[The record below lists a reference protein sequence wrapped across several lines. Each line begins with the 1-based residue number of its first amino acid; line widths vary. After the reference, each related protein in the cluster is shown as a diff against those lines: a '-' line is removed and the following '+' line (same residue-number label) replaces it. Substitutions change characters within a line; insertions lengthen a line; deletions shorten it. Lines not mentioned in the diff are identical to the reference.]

1 MDAKDLADLG
11 PAVFA
16 PAPQVSW
23 REAPGELALFDARAD
38 TYHVLNPSAAGIWR
52 LLAAG
57 STPDAA
63 VAELCDRFNA
73 DREQVAADLR
83 ELVGRLLERGL
94 LVRQ

>member
-1 MDAKDLADLG
+1 MDANEVADLG
-11 PAVFA
+11 SAVFA

-23 REAPGELALFDARAD
+23 RDAPGELALFDARAE

-57 STPDAA
+57 SSPDEA
-63 VAELCDRFNA
+63 VAELCERFEA
-73 DREQVAADLR
+73 DPEQVAADVR
-83 ELVGRLLERGL
+83 ELVVSLLERGL